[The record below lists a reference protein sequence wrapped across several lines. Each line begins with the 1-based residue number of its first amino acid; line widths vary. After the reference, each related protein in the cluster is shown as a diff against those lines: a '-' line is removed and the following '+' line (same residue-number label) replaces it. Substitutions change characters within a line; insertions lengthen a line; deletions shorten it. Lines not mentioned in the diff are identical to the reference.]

1 MKDLDTRAW
10 STYEEDSEGRNGR
23 TRDSLVLTTFR
34 VPKPLS
40 QVGEKAAPDV
50 ITVGLYY
57 CDA

>member
-10 STYEEDSEGRNGR
+10 STYEESEGRNGR
-23 TRDSLVLTTFR
+23 TRDTLVLTTFR

-40 QVGEKAAPDV
+40 QVGGKAAPDV